1 MTSTTMTVRLPEATK
16 ERLGRLAE
24 RTRRSRSFLA
34 GEAISAYV
42 ERELAIID
50 GIEQGLADME
60 AGRIVPHEDVMAEI
74 DAIIEAAAKQH
85 EER

>member
-34 GEAISAYV
+34 GEAIADYV
-42 ERELAIID
+42 ERELAIIE
-50 GIEQGLADME
+50 GIERGVADME
-60 AGRIVPHEDVMAEI
+60 AGRVVPHDEAMAQIREKT
-74 DAIIEAAAKQH
+74 IERAQDDT
-85 EER
+85 

>member
-34 GEAISAYV
+34 GEAIADYV
-42 ERELAIID
+42 ERELAIIE
-50 GIEQGLADME
+50 GIERGVADME
-60 AGRIVPHEDVMAEI
+60 AGRVVPQDEAMARI
-74 DAIIEAAAKQH
+74 REAVGRAQDDT
-85 EER
+85 